1 MALPDPPVDTR
12 RERSVSFARPETPEP
27 IHRAGD
33 RLPVPVGPGRP
44 PIAAAQGSGAHR
56 DDVSGYPIQ
65 YAKVQP
71 PPLRAET
78 LARHRLLDWLAAKI
92 HHRVILILADAGY
105 GKTTLLADF
114 SGRTRLRTLWYR
126 LDEDDRD
133 WISLLNHLVAA
144 GREADPAF
152 APNTA
157 AMLADTSLTGPTR
170 DAVIEVFIREL
181 QDIAPHGAVL
191 IFDDFHLVDES
202 PDAQLIAREIVARC
216 PERLSLVFASRR
228 PPGIPLAKLRATGE
242 VSELT
247 TDDLRFDARRDRQ
260 PFRETYGRILED
272 GCPRRRGGADRG
284 LGRIAPTRP
293 CGPS

>member
-1 MALPDPPVDTR
+1 MPPMALPDPPVDTR

-44 PIAAAQGSGAHR
+44 PIAAAQASGAHR

-92 HHRVILILADAGY
+92 HHRVILVLADAGY

-202 PDAQLIAREIVARC
+202 PDAQRIAREIVARA
-216 PERLSLVFASRR
+216 PERLHDRVRQSASAW
-228 PPGIPLAKLRATGE
+228 PPPRQAAGDGE

-247 TDDLRFDARRDRQ
+247 TDDLRFDAGETAQPVPRDLRTN
-260 PFRETYGRILED
+260 P
-272 GCPRRRGGADRG
+272 
-284 LGRIAPTRP
+284 
-293 CGPS
+293 